1 MEIKISGFMFTVT
14 HMNLFY
20 TVTTLFFK
28 DGLNVKEISHDE
40 TDVNVK
46 KEHWKIPNFLTMA
59 LIYFIHSYEV

>member
-46 KEHWKIPNFLTMA
+46 KEH
-59 LIYFIHSYEV
+59 